1 MRDASR
7 SALGSTGRRR
17 ARRRAALAA
26 LVVAFLAAGCGG
38 VGGDAGSPTVA
49 PSPSPSATSP
59 APPATPAATPT
70 PTPTPVPTPIAT
82 PPTGPVTWTLA
93 WSDEFDG
100 PAGAPP
106 DPAIWGYDLG
116 DGSVVG
122 LTGWGNN
129 ELQSYTAS
137 PENAALDGEGNLV
150 LTVRRADGSERCYY
164 GPCEYTSARVLT
176 RDRYEIQY
184 GRIEARIKVPGAPG
198 LWPAFWM
205 LGNDLE
211 QVGWPES
218 GEIDIMEFVGR
229 RPNEVLGTIHG
240 PGYSGSSGFTGAV
253 DLGGPVA
260 DDFHTF
266 AIDWRPGSI
275 TWRLDGEVFHQAG
288 PDDVAPNR
296 WVFDHPFFMILN
308 VAVGGN
314 LGGPVAAN
322 VDLPQSMVVDYVR
335 LYREAAP

>member
-1 MRDASR
+1 MCDPSR
-7 SALGSTGRRR
+7 LGRGTTGRTSRWR
-17 ARRRAALAA
+17 VGLSA
-26 LVVAFLAAGCGG
+26 LVVACLGAGCGG
-38 VGGDAGSPTVA
+38 AGGDAGSSPAVV
-49 PSPSPSATSP
+49 PSPSLAATSP
-59 APPATPAATPT
+59 APSSTPAPT
-70 PTPTPVPTPIAT
+70 PSPSSTPVPPA
-82 PPTGPVTWTLA
+82 PTGPVTWTLA

-106 DPAIWGYDLG
+106 DPKTWGYDLG
-116 DGSVVG
+116 DGSAAGIV
-122 LTGWGNN
+122 GWGNN
-129 ELQSYTAS
+129 EREYYTDS
-137 PENAALDGEGNLV
+137 PDNAATDGEGHLV
-150 LTVRRADGSERCYY
+150 ITVLRADGALDCYY
-164 GPCEYTSARVLT
+164 GPCEFTSARLLT
-176 RDRYEIQY
+176 KDRYEIQY

-205 LGNDLE
+205 LGNDIE
-211 QVGWPES
+211 RVGWPES

-266 AIDWRPGSI
+266 SIDWWPGAI
-275 TWRLDGEVFHQAG
+275 IWRLDGEVFHEAR
-288 PDDVAPNR
+288 PSDVAPNR